1 MGFKCLS
8 ILFQDNIHAGNFVRH
23 LIDLLKEG
31 RVPGITAEE
40 QKSLFVQ
47 NDDPEDERS
56 VNKLVSFCD
65 LAVYTKNRNFRLFL
79 STKFTKNVPLIL
91 SDTNKH
97 VSDSKVIYT
106 YSHWF
111 DLIIIKFK
119 SFIGMFQPGRGHFPI
134 FTHQLFS
141 IGYWTAF
148 VFRWE

>member
-23 LIDLLKEG
+23 LMDLLKEG

-40 QKSLFVQ
+40 QESLFVQ
-47 NDDPEDERS
+47 NDDSEDERS

-97 VSDSKVIYT
+97 VSDSKVIYILI
-106 YSHWF
+106 HI
-111 DLIIIKFK
+111 DLI
-119 SFIGMFQPGRGHFPI
+119 Q
-134 FTHQLFS
+134 
-141 IGYWTAF
+141 
-148 VFRWE
+148 